1 MSTPHA
7 SRRPASVGSGWLAR
21 VPAWGIDALAIGV
34 VLVTSFF
41 GAPMMP
47 FGGGHEGSGGS
58 GPLGP
63 AAPGGPGSDAQPV
76 IGIAVPVL
84 IVIVACALVPLRR
97 RWPAAVVWGG
107 LVLYCLTVALR
118 EPALGVG
125 IVVILAMYH
134 LGATRSRRT
143 TLLVGITATLIVVA
157 LSLLSSEFGVFDVRV
172 FQIAAGVAVAAALGD
187 SSRSQR
193 ESATAATERAERA
206 EQTREA
212 EAQQRV
218 AEERLRIAQDLHDT
232 VAHQISV
239 ISLNAGVASSALDAQ
254 PDKARTALRTIRRSA
269 REVLTEIGELLT
281 YLRADDELGTAP
293 PQPSA
298 GDVTALVDRVRELG
312 LAVTLT
318 GEAAL
323 PEITGAAGRVLYRV
337 VQEGL
342 TNAHKHGSAG
352 SATVTIRIEG
362 SDAVV
367 RIVNPVSP
375 AEKNV
380 SEVHPSGLGLTG
392 IRERVASIGGSVES
406 AMSGGSFEVAA
417 RLPLKREE
425 SA

>member
-1 MSTPHA
+1 MSTPPA
-7 SRRPASVGSGWLAR
+7 PDRPASAGSRWFAR
-21 VPAWGIDALAIGV
+21 FPAWGIDLLAIAV

-47 FGGGHEGSGGS
+47 FGGGHDGVGGS

-63 AAPGGPGSDAQPV
+63 AAPGGPGNGAQPM

-84 IVIVACALVPLRR
+84 IVLAACALVSLRR
-97 RWPAAVVWGG
+97 RWPAVAVWGG
-107 LVLYCLTVALR
+107 LLLYCLTVALR
-118 EPALGVG
+118 EPSLGVG
-125 IVVILAMYH
+125 IVVIIAIYH
-134 LGATRSRRT
+134 LGATHTRRT
-143 TLLVGITATLIVVA
+143 TLLTGIAATLTVVA

-172 FQIAAGVAVAAALGD
+172 FQIAAGIAVAAALGD

-193 ESATAATERAERA
+193 EAAAAATERAERA
-206 EQTREA
+206 ERTREA

-281 YLRADDELGTAP
+281 YLRADDEHGAAP
-293 PQPSA
+293 PQPGA
-298 GDVTALVDRVRELG
+298 GEVTALVDRVRELG

-318 GEAAL
+318 GEAVL

-337 VQEGL
+337 IQEGL

-352 SATVTIRIEG
+352 TATVAIRIENTE
-362 SDAVV
+362 AVV
-367 RIVNPVSP
+367 RITNPVSP
-375 AEKNV
+375 ARKNV
-380 SEVHPSGLGLTG
+380 AESYPGGLGLTG
-392 IRERVASIGGSVES
+392 IRERVAAIGGAVDCVTT
-406 AMSGGSFEVAA
+406 ADSFEIAA
-417 RLPLKREE
+417 RLPLKREDP
-425 SA
+425 A